1 MIVISRGQDN
11 KVVLKSWILGLVL
24 QVTVV
29 IGNDWISLYTLVTI

>member
-1 MIVISRGQDN
+1 MIVIRRGQDN